1 MKSLIIIALALVLGA
16 GLIWVADFEP
26 GFVLLQYGGWS
37 LETSLVIFTVGFLIV
52 LMASYITLRSTVLL
66 KQAPQRLAK
75 WNSEQRHKRAGRAL
89 TRGLITLEEG
99 RWAEAERL
107 LVRHASNSDTP
118 LLHYLAAARAA
129 QKQSEPER
137 RDNYLRLAHETTE
150 GADVAVGV
158 VQAELQ
164 LATGQKEQALATL
177 QHLREVSPKHPYVLQ
192 LLQQLYS
199 DMNQW
204 QSVQD
209 VLPDLRKRHVLA
221 ASDVK
226 ALSSDA
232 TEGQLQ
238 SALAKQDWTL
248 MAAIWQKLPNK
259 ARQTETLLNPYVLG
273 LIQQGDEGLAVALLE
288 GSLKKQWSDSL
299 VYQFGLLLHGDELLQ
314 RLATAEKWLKGREDN
329 PWLLLTLGRL
339 AQANKLW
346 AKSEE
351 YLRSSLDNGARGE
364 TYQILA
370 EVLASDG
377 KEELVADM
385 YKQGLAVMLEQE
397 QSPASSSSLGI

>member
-1 MKSLIIIALALVLGA
+1 MMTILLVISLGLLISV
-16 GLIWVADFEP
+16 GLIWLADFEP

-37 LETSLVIFTVGFLIV
+37 LETSLIVFVVAFLLLVV
-52 LMASYITLRSTVLL
+52 LAYIALRSLVLL
-66 KQAPQRLAK
+66 KQSPKKLSNWQIARRQ
-75 WNSEQRHKRAGRAL
+75 QRAGQAL

-107 LVRHASNSDTP
+107 LIRHATNSETP

-129 QKQSEPER
+129 QKQNESER

-199 DMNQW
+199 DMHQW

-226 ALSSDA
+226 ALSSEA
-232 TEGQLQ
+232 TAAQLQ
-238 SALAKQDWTL
+238 LAIDKQDWSL
-248 MAAIWQKLPNK
+248 MSSIWHKLPAK
-259 ARQTETLLNPYVLG
+259 QRQTE
-273 LIQQGDEGLAVALLE
+273 ALLTPYISGLVLQGE
-288 GSLKKQWSDSL
+288 GSQAALLIEDFIKKQWSDSL
-299 VYQFGLLLHGDELLQ
+299 VYQFGLLVHDDNILQ
-314 RLATAEKWLKGREDN
+314 RLAKAEKWLKGREDN
-329 PWLLLTLGRL
+329 PWLLLSLGRL
-339 AQANKLW
+339 AKANQLW
-346 AKSEE
+346 IKSEE
-351 YLRSSLDNGARGE
+351 YLRSSLDKGARGE
-364 TYQILA
+364 TYQVLA
-370 EVLASDG
+370 EVLAADG
-377 KEELVADM
+377 KEEQVADM
-385 YKQGLAVMLEQE
+385 YKQGLAVMLKQE
-397 QSPASSSSLGI
+397 KSPV

>member
-16 GLIWVADFEP
+16 GLIWAAEFEP
-26 GFVLLQYGGWS
+26 GFVLLQYGRWS
-37 LETSLVIFTVGFLIV
+37 LETSLIVFSVGFLMLLV
-52 LMASYITLRSTVLL
+52 ASYIALRSSVLL
-66 KQAPQRLAK
+66 KQAPQRLSA
-75 WNSEQRHKRAGRAL
+75 WNESQRHKRAGQAL

-129 QKQSEPER
+129 QKQNASER

-164 LATGQKEQALATL
+164 LSSGQKEQALATL
-177 QHLREVSPKHPYVLQ
+177 QHLREVAPKHPYVLQ

-199 DMNQW
+199 DMNEW

-226 ALSSDA
+226 VLSNDA
-232 TEGQLQ
+232 TAGQLQ
-238 SALAKQDWTL
+238 
-248 MAAIWQKLPNK
+248 AAIDKKDWDLMTSVWHKLPTK
-259 ARQTETLLNPYVLG
+259 QRQTAALLSPYVSG
-273 LIQQGDEGLAVALLE
+273 LIQQGDDVQALQLIE
-288 GSLKKQWSDSL
+288 TFLHKQWSDSL
-299 VYQFGLLLHGDELLQ
+299 VYQYGLLVHGDNLLK
-314 RLATAEKWLKGREDN
+314 RLARAEKWLKNREDN

-351 YLRSSLDNGARGE
+351 YLRSSIDNGPRGE
-364 TYQILA
+364 SYQVLA
-370 EVLASDG
+370 EVVAADG
-377 KEELVADM
+377 KNELVADI

-397 QSPASSSSLGI
+397 QLPI

>member
-26 GFVLLQYGGWS
+26 GFVVLQYGSWS
-37 LETSLVIFTVGFLIV
+37 LETSLIVFAIGFLILLV
-52 LMASYITLRSTVLL
+52 ASYIALRSTVLL
-66 KQAPQRLAK
+66 KQAPQKLSA
-75 WNSEQRHKRAGRAL
+75 WNVAQRHKRAGRAL

-129 QKQSEPER
+129 QKQNVSER

-164 LATGQKEQALATL
+164 LAAGQKEQALATL
-177 QHLREVSPKHPYVLQ
+177 QHLRGMSPKHPYVLQ
-192 LLQQLYS
+192 LLQQIYS
-199 DMNQW
+199 DMNEW

-232 TEGQLQ
+232 TAGQLQ
-238 SALAKQDWTL
+238 SAIDKQDWTL
-248 MAAIWQKLPNK
+248 MALVWQKLPNK
-259 ARQTETLLNPYVLG
+259 ERQTEALLRPYISG
-273 LIQQGDEGLAVALLE
+273 LIQQGEKEQAIALIEGFLH
-288 GSLKKQWSDSL
+288 KQWSDAL
-299 VYQFGLLLHGDELLQ
+299 VLQYGLILHGDDLIK
-314 RLATAEKWLKGREDN
+314 RLATAEKWLKNREDN
-329 PWLLLTLGRL
+329 PCLLLTLGRL
-339 AQANKLW
+339 SQANHLW

-351 YLRSSLDNGARGE
+351 YLRSSLDNGPRGE
-364 TYQILA
+364 TYQVLA

-377 KEELVADM
+377 KDELVADI
-385 YKQGLAVMLEQE
+385 YKQGLTVMLEQE
-397 QSPASSSSLGI
+397 QLPV

>member
-16 GLIWVADFEP
+16 GLVWVADFEP
-26 GFVLLQYGGWS
+26 GFVLLQYGSWS
-37 LETSLVIFTVGFLIV
+37 LETSLVIFAAGFLV
-52 LMASYITLRSTVLL
+52 LLVASYIALRSTVLL
-66 KQAPQRLAK
+66 KQAPQKLAV
-75 WNSEQRHKRAGRAL
+75 WNSEQRHRRAGRAL
-89 TRGLITLEEG
+89 TQGLITLEEG

-129 QKQSEPER
+129 QKQNAAER

-164 LATGQKEQALATL
+164 LASGQKEQALATL
-177 QHLREVSPKHPYVLQ
+177 QHLREMSPKHPYVLQ
-192 LLQQLYS
+192 LLQQVYS

-204 QSVQD
+204 QSVQE

-232 TEGQLQ
+232 TAGQLQ
-238 SALAKQDWTL
+238 SAIEKQDWTL
-248 MAAIWQKLPNK
+248 MASIWQKLPAK
-259 ARQTETLLNPYVLG
+259 QRQTEDLLGPYVSG
-273 LIQQGDEGLAVALLE
+273 LVLQGEESQAAVLIEAY
-288 GSLKKQWSDSL
+288 LKKKWSDSL
-299 VYQFGLLLHGDELLQ
+299 VYQYGGILHGSDILK
-314 RLATAEKWLKGREDN
+314 RLATGEKWLKGREEN

-351 YLRSSLDNGARGE
+351 YLRSSLDNGPRGE
-364 TYQILA
+364 TYQFLA
-370 EVLASDG
+370 EVLAADG
-377 KEELVADM
+377 KDELVADM
-385 YKQGLAVMLEQE
+385 YQQGLAVMLKQE
-397 QSPASSSSLGI
+397 QKPV